1 MRLLKSVLR
10 SDADGVR
17 AAIKN
22 APDQID
28 AVDGDGR
35 TALMHAIID
44 KNADITLILLEAGAN
59 PNAKDADGNTP
70 LHFATQEYDTK
81 MAALLLDNGAEVDL
95 LDNNGNSPLSN
106 AVFNSQGNG
115 ELIMLL
121 IGKGANKKLKNIHGV
136 SPLDLA
142 AIIGNYDVAKF
153 LD

>member
-1 MRLLKSVLR
+1 MSLLKSVLR
-10 SDADGVR
+10 GEIEGVR
-17 AAIKN
+17 AAVKD
-22 APDQID
+22 ALDQID
-28 AVDGDGR
+28 AVDRDGR

-44 KNADITLILLEAGAN
+44 KNADIALILLEGGAN

-70 LHFATQEYDTK
+70 LHFATQGYDPK
-81 MAALLLDNGAEVDL
+81 MAALLLANGAEVDP

-121 IGKGANKKLKNIHGV
+121 IEKGANKNLKNVHGV
-136 SPLDLA
+136 SPSDLA
-142 AIIGNYDVAKF
+142 ASIGNYDVAKF